1 MSQRDSVKFLIVD
14 DREENLIALEALLRR
29 DGLEILQAKGGEAA
43 LELLLEHD
51 VALALIDV
59 NMPDMDGF
67 ALAELMRGAQR
78 TRHVPIIF
86 VTASTQEQTREFR
99 GYDAGAVD
107 FLFKPLDPRI
117 LRHKTDTF
125 FELHRQRKELEQ
137 TLRLAETFMAA
148 VGHDLKTPL
157 NAIALGTELIL
168 SSPDSSANKRTAE
181 RIRSSSKRMQRMI
194 DDLFDLARARLGS
207 GIPIERTSA
216 DLAATTRRVVGEVE
230 TANPTLTITLVVAP
244 DLDAAGAWDGDRV
257 AQVVSN
263 LLANAVRHGKKGAP
277 IGVSLA
283 ADGEDVILTVHNEG
297 VVAPDVLPHIF
308 APFRSRNDYRA
319 RAEGLG
325 LGLFIV
331 ERIVSAH
338 GGRIDVVSDEARG
351 TTFRVCLPRHAY
363 APGEARD
370 TKGETWPK
378 LSVP

>member
-1 MSQRDSVKFLIVD
+1 MTSQTNAVKFLIVD

-29 DGLEILQAKGGEAA
+29 DGLEILQARGGEAA
-43 LELLLEHD
+43 LELLLQHD

-117 LRHKTDTF
+117 LRHKTETF
-125 FELHRQRKELEQ
+125 YQLHRQKLQLEE

-168 SSPDSSANKRTAE
+168 SSPDSTGHKRTAE
-181 RIRSSSKRMQRMI
+181 RIRSSSRRMQRMI

-207 GIPIERTSA
+207 GIPIERSSVDIA
-216 DLAATTRRVVGEVE
+216 VTTKRVVSEVE
-230 TANPTLTITLVVAP
+230 TANPGISVTFDVAP
-244 DLDAAGAWDGDRV
+244 DLDAVGEWDGDRV

-263 LLANAVRHGKKGAP
+263 LLSNAIRHGKKGAP
-277 IGVSLA
+277 IAVGLANDGA
-283 ADGEDVILTVHNEG
+283 ADVALTVHNQGE
-297 VVAPDVLPHIF
+297 VAPEVLPHLF
-308 APFRSRNDYRA
+308 APFRSRTDHRA

-331 ERIVSAH
+331 DRIVHAH
-338 GGRIDVVSDEARG
+338 GGEIGVVSDAANG
-351 TTFRVCLPRHAY
+351 TTFRVRLPR
-363 APGEARD
+363 R
-370 TKGETWPK
+370 
-378 LSVP
+378 

>member
-1 MSQRDSVKFLIVD
+1 MSQRESVKFLIVD

-43 LELLLEHD
+43 LELLLRHD
-51 VALALIDV
+51 VALALVDV

-125 FELHRQRKELEQ
+125 FELHRQRKELEE

-168 SSPDSSANKRTAE
+168 SNPDSSANKRTAE

-216 DLAATTRRVVGEVE
+216 DLVTTTRRVVAEVE
-230 TANPTLTITLVVAP
+230 TANPALTITLVVAP
-244 DLDAAGAWDGDRV
+244 DLAAVGDWDADRV

-263 LLANAVRHGKKGAP
+263 LLSNAVRHGKKGAP

-297 VVAPDVLPHIF
+297 AVAPDVLPHIF
-308 APFRSRNDYRA
+308 APFRSRSDYRA

-331 ERIVSAH
+331 ERIVHAH
-338 GGRIDVVSDEARG
+338 GGRVDVVSDEARG
-351 TTFRVCLPRHAY
+351 TTFRVSLPRHAY